1 MAVKRFYIYMN
12 RVSAQAQFLGN
23 LFFTVALKQVLQ
35 RLVLPPR

>member
-1 MAVKRFYIYMN
+1 MAVERFHINMN
-12 RVSAQAQFLGN
+12 RVLAQTQLLGN